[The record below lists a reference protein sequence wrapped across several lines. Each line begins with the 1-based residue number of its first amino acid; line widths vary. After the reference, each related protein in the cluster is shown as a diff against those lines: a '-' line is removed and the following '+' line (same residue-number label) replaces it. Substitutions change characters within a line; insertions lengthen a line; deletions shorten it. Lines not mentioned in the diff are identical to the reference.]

1 MIHADDTTQQGDE
14 PAGDEQRDAPA
25 GDRPDRRGPRGN
37 QDVETVDVERGQG
50 KIERV
55 LGW

>member
-1 MIHADDTTQQGDE
+1 MEHTEPDHAKDRTRDDAE
-14 PAGDEQRDAPA
+14 AAEERV
-25 GDRPDRRGPRGN
+25 DRPDRRGPRGN
-37 QDVETVDVERGQG
+37 QDVEEIDVERGEA

>member
-1 MIHADDTTQQGDE
+1 MTHSDDTTQQPREHGDDRE
-14 PAGDEQRDAPA
+14 TAAPE
-25 GDRPDRRGPRGN
+25 RPDQRGPRGN
-37 QDVETVDVERGQG
+37 QDVEQIDVERGEG

>member
-1 MIHADDTTQQGDE
+1 MEHTE
-14 PAGDEQRDAPA
+14 PDNLTDPAPGETPQA
-25 GDRPDRRGPRGN
+25 EERFARPDRRGPRGN
-37 QDVETVDVERGQG
+37 QDVEQVDVERGEA

>member
-1 MIHADDTTQQGDE
+1 MTHSDDTTEQARERGDDRAT
-14 PAGDEQRDAPA
+14 AGVE
-25 GDRPDRRGPRGN
+25 RPDQRGPRGN
-37 QDVETVDVERGQG
+37 QDVETVDVERGVG

>member
-1 MIHADDTTQQGDE
+1 MEHTEPDIAKDPAPGTAD
-14 PAGDEQRDAPA
+14 AAEQRFE
-25 GDRPDRRGPRGN
+25 RPDRRGPRGN
-37 QDVETVDVERGQG
+37 QEVEQVDVERGEA